1 MPFGLLCTSSTG
13 IPGCHQGA
21 PQKRSLGPHPRP
33 RASTGGMGQ
42 LSRTLGQPALRKWQG
57 GQGSVCWEH
66 TCHDLCPG
74 VQGPRG
80 ADRGLRILKKLLKE
94 ASQWFWGNFLG
105 KNPYFRNVLIKI
117 FNTFP
122 IIVNKPYFHYLSN
135 LFHTTGGAARLEKC
149 VITFSYLIISDR
161 LIYRISLL
169 KRIKMTLHSCF
180 SKQLPPF

>member
-1 MPFGLLCTSSTG
+1 MPFGPSLYQQHG
-13 IPGCHQGA
+13 HHQGA
-21 PQKRSLGPHPRP
+21 RQKCRILGPTPDPGHPQEEW
-33 RASTGGMGQ
+33 ASSPGDSDNLLKGSDREG
-42 LSRTLGQPALRKWQG
+42 R
-57 GQGSVCWEH
+57 GSVRWEH
-66 TCHDLCPG
+66 TCHDSAQG

-80 ADRGLRILKKLLKE
+80 GDRGLRILKKLLKE

-105 KNPYFRNVLIKI
+105 KNPSFRKVLTKI

-122 IIVNKPYFHYLSN
+122 IIVNKPYPHYLSN
-135 LFHTTGGAARLEKC
+135 LFHTTGGTARLEKC